1 MLVAL
6 LAAADPLGRV
16 DAGHRPDAYEP
27 VANVMLSTL
36 RSGGRS
42 KQIVEALSEQ
52 SPSREL
58 DAGARRAAN
67 AFAAAAMDWW
77 ASTER
82 LLSLS
87 IAS

>member
-27 VANVMLSTL
+27 VAAVMLSTL
-36 RSGGRS
+36 RAGGRS
-42 KQIVEALSEQ
+42 PSIVRALSEQ
-52 SPSREL
+52 SPAGL
-58 DAGARRAAN
+58 DTGAERAAN

-82 LLSLS
+82 LLNLS